1 MGIFYIVYGPKQ
13 KYNAS
18 VPNIRPTLR
27 AISVLLFLPLSLL
40 LTLSHFLL
48 TLNGHTCG
56 HSTLTNYILA

>member
-27 AISVLLFLPLSLL
+27 AISVFLFLPLSLFL
-40 LTLSHFLL
+40 SLCYSLSLTLVLP
-48 TLNGHTCG
+48 
-56 HSTLTNYILA
+56 